1 MPIPISPFEKR
12 PMVERALFIINQLGL
27 VSVNK
32 GMESDKKNV
41 LHWVLRDVVY
51 H

>member
-12 PMVERALFIINQLGL
+12 LMVERALFIINQLGL

-32 GMESDKKNV
+32 GMESDKKV